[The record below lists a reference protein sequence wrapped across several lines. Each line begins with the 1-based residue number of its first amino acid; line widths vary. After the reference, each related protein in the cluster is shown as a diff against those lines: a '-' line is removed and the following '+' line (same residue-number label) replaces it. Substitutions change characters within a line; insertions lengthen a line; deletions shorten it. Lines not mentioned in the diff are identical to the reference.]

1 MKRVA
6 SERTRLT
13 RRIRL
18 TRLPRLHPITSR
30 ARIIKRTAF
39 QFPEKLI
46 PLTILN
52 AIADRDLRI
61 YGDGGN
67 VRDWLFVEDHC
78 EGIVAVLE
86 RRRIGESYN
95 IGGNSERTNLEVV
108 AEASAALEELMPSA
122 LNPALAAR
130 GMADHLELRTL
141 VPDRPGQDRPHA
153 VDCSRIERELG

>member
-1 MKRVA
+1 M
-6 SERTRLT
+6 
-13 RRIRL
+13 
-18 TRLPRLHPITSR
+18 
-30 ARIIKRTAF
+30 
-39 QFPEKLI
+39 
-46 PLTILN
+46 
-52 AIADRDLRI
+52 RI

-108 AEASAALEELMPSA
+108 AEVSAALEELMPSA

-141 VPDRPGQDRPHA
+141 VPDRPGQDSRHA